1 MALMTLGLDL
11 SLPAALRADLEALLA
26 RADRE
31 RWAARLWQ
39 RDATLWTG
47 GDESRWLAWLT
58 VAETERPRIAELRHF
73 AEQARGDGFTHTV
86 LLGMGGSSL
95 GPEVL
100 DTVFGATP
108 SRFQVLDSTD
118 PAQVAAAAQASPP
131 ERTLV
136 VVASK
141 SGTTLE
147 PHVFLEY
154 FWDRSRDGHRFAA
167 ITDPGSQLEAQAR
180 ERGFRAIFHGDP
192 EIGGRYSA
200 LSRFGLVPAA
210 LLGVNLEAL
219 LDGAIAMAATC
230 GPRVAAADNPGL
242 VLGAL
247 LGCAAT
253 NGRNKLTISTSPAL
267 WDFGAWLEQLIAE
280 STGKNG
286 KAIVP
291 VDGER
296 LGPPEIYG
304 SDRFFAAITL
314 AGDED
319 SERSAALRAIATGGH
334 PVVELTV
341 GRREDL
347 GAEFLRWEIATAF
360 AGAVLGI
367 HPFDQPDVEASKLET
382 RKLTDAFES
391 SGSLPAETP
400 FFEGDGFRFFADP
413 GNQRALASAT
423 SATSATDILR
433 GHFARLRPG
442 DYAGLLAYLE
452 MRAEHRAALQA
463 MRHQLRERFRVAT
476 CVGFGPRFLHS
487 TGQAYKGGT
496 DQGVFLQ
503 ITGDDAADLPI
514 PGRQATFGVVKAAQA
529 RGDFEV
535 LAERGRRALR
545 VHLGKDTTGDL
556 RRLQDT
562 IARAL
567 AR

>member
-1 MALMTLGLDL
+1 MHDSLAL
-11 SLPAALRADLEALLA
+11 SLPPALEADFQALMA
-26 RADRE
+26 RAGRE
-31 RWAARLWQ
+31 RWVERLWQ
-39 RDATLWTG
+39 RDATLWTN
-47 GDESRWLAWLT
+47 GDEARWLDWLT
-58 VAETERPRIAELRHF
+58 VAESERARIAELRRF
-73 AEQARGDGFTHTV
+73 AGEARRDGFTHTL

-108 SRFQVLDSTD
+108 SRFHVLDSTD
-118 PAQVAAAAQASPP
+118 PAQVAAAAQASPADT
-131 ERTLV
+131 TLV

-154 FWDRSRDGHRFAA
+154 FWNRSRDGRRFVA
-167 ITDPGSQLEAQAR
+167 ITDPGSKLEALAR

-210 LLGVNLEAL
+210 LLGVDLEAL
-219 LDGAIAMAATC
+219 LEGAITMASAC
-230 GPRVAAADNPGL
+230 GPEQAAGQNPGL

-253 NGRNKLTISTSPAL
+253 QGRNKLTISTSPAL

-304 SDRFFAAITL
+304 ADRFFVAITL

-319 SERSAALRAIATGGH
+319 GERSAALRALAAGEH
-334 PVVELTV
+334 PVAELTV

-367 HPFDQPDVEASKLET
+367 HPFDQPDVEASKIET

-391 SGSLPAETP
+391 AGKLPAEAP

-413 GNQRALASAT
+413 ANRRTLASARG
-423 SATSATDILR
+423 AGDLLR
-433 GHFARLRPG
+433 AHFARLGPG

-452 MRAEHRAALQA
+452 MRPANREPLQA
-463 MRHQLRERFRVAT
+463 IRHLLRERHRVAT

-496 DQGVFLQ
+496 NQGVFLQ
-503 ITGDDAADLPI
+503 ITCDDAADLPI

-535 LAERGRRALR
+535 LAARGRRVLR
-545 VHLGKDTTGDL
+545 VHIGKDTTGDL
-556 RRLQDT
+556 RRLQDLV
-562 IARAL
+562 AQAL
-567 AR
+567 AG